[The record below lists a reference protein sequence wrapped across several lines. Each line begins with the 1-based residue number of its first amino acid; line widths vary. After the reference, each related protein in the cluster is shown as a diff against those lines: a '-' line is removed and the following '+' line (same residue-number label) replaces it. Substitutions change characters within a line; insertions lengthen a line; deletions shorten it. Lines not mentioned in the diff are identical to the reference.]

1 MENEIVLGDCIEVLK
16 NIETDSIDA
25 CITDPPYNISG
36 YDNKKK
42 IGWLES
48 NKYWTESKKFNKI
61 NAEWDKYSNTSYE
74 DFSLTWLSEIKRIV
88 KPNGNIAIFG
98 SYHNIYKIGY
108 LLEKLDL
115 RIINSIVWYKRNAF
129 PNVTQRMFCESTEY
143 IIWAANNSQK
153 KAKNWTFNYQT
164 MKEINGGKQMRNLFD
179 VPNTKTSEK
188 SFGKHPS
195 QKPIEV
201 IKNLVL
207 ALTNEDDIII
217 DPFSGSGTTAFV
229 AKQNNR
235 KFIGVEYDENYVDI
249 SNQRIASI

>member
-1 MENEIVLGDCIEVLK
+1 
-16 NIETDSIDA
+16 
-25 CITDPPYNISG
+25 
-36 YDNKKK
+36 
-42 IGWLES
+42 
-48 NKYWTESKKFNKI
+48 
-61 NAEWDKYSNTSYE
+61 
-74 DFSLTWLSEIKRIV
+74 
-88 KPNGNIAIFG
+88 
-98 SYHNIYKIGY
+98 
-108 LLEKLDL
+108 
-115 RIINSIVWYKRNAF
+115 
-129 PNVTQRMFCESTEY
+129 
-143 IIWAANNSQK
+143 
-153 KAKNWTFNYQT
+153 

-235 KFIGVEYDENYVDI
+235 KFIGVECDENYVDI

>member
-1 MENEIVLGDCIEVLK
+1 MENQIVLGDCIEVLK
-16 NIETDSIDA
+16 KIETDSIDA

-235 KFIGVEYDENYVDI
+235 KFIGVECDENYVDI